1 MKIAEAKN
9 KLLGGLLRFMAI
21 VTMKQ
26 LLETGVHFG
35 HRTRRWNP
43 KMARY
48 IYTERNNV
56 HIIDLQQTVK
66 ALELAYGIVRDIVA
80 QGEQVLFIGTKR
92 QAQESI
98 RQEATRCN
106 MPYVNQRW
114 LGGTLTN
121 WRTIKQR
128 IDHLKS
134 LEARRDAGEFELLTK
149 KEGLMLTREIDKLN
163 LRLGGVKDM
172 EKLPGAVFVIDV
184 KNEITSIKEADRM
197 GIPIVAVVDTNCDPD
212 YIDHVIPANDD
223 AIRAIRLM
231 TSKIADAVLEGL
243 ALRKELAP
251 EEEEIFAEDE
261 KYLSAETLARLR
273 KIQFEDEDEEKA
285 YYETAEASTVE
296 SDTAE
301 DLVSTDVEAAPII
314 AEEIAQDPLADT
326 VVVDDSIE
334 DDDITDDDITDDDI
348 EEETEGEQ
356 E

>member
-1 MKIAEAKN
+1 
-9 KLLGGLLRFMAI
+9 MAI

-66 ALELAYGIVRDIVA
+66 ALERAYAMIRDVVA
-80 QGEQVLFIGTKR
+80 NGEQVLFVGTKR

-98 RQEATRCN
+98 RQEAIRCQ

-128 IDHLKS
+128 IEYLKD
-134 LEARRDAGEFELLTK
+134 LEARRDAGEFDLLPK
-149 KEGLMLTREIDKLN
+149 KEALKLMREIEKLN
-163 LRLGGVKDM
+163 ARLGGLKTM
-172 EKLPGAVFVIDV
+172 TKLPGAVFIIDV
-184 KNEITSIKEADRM
+184 RHEETAVKEADRM

-212 YIDHVIPANDD
+212 LIDYVIPGNDD

-243 ALRKELAP
+243 ALRKEMQPA
-251 EEEEIFAEDE
+251 EEEFYAEEDE

-273 KIQFEDEDEEKA
+273 RIQFEDEETEEEVEEVEEVVGEDEVAEEVADEEFV
-285 YYETAEASTVE
+285 S
-296 SDTAE
+296 E
-301 DLVSTDVEAAPII
+301 DLVV
-314 AEEIAQDPLADT
+314 
-326 VVVDDSIE
+326 
-334 DDDITDDDITDDDI
+334 
-348 EEETEGEQ
+348 EEE
-356 E
+356 